1 MRKSA
6 FRFAIDN
13 TQIVLSGVRLCILKL
28 FLSFYSIERHK
39 APPWLLM
46 DICDFIGNET
56 NLLGVEVDCEILFK
70 FKSLLLT

>member
-1 MRKSA
+1 MSKRA
-6 FRFAIDN
+6 NRLANDN
-13 TQIVLSGVRLCILKL
+13 SQNVLSGVRLCILKL

-46 DICDFIGNET
+46 DIYDFKDNET
-56 NLLGVEVDCEILFK
+56 NLLGVEVDCEIFFK